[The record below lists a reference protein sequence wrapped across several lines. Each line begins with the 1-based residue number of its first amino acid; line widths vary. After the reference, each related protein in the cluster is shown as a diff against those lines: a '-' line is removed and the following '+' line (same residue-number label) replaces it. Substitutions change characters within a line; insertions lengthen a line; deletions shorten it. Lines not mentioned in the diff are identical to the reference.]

1 MQSGLQL
8 SFPFSFCKLHVEP
21 PSFVKKVDPSYLM
34 LPGESARLHCKLKGS
49 PVIQVTWFKNN
60 KELNE
65 SNTVRM
71 SFVNSEAILDIT
83 DVKVEDSGNYSC
95 EAVNDVGSD
104 SCSTEIVI
112 KEPPSFIKTLEP
124 ADIVRGTNAL
134 LQCEVSGTGPLEIS
148 WFKDK
153 KQIRSSKKYRLFS
166 QKSLVSLEIFSFNSA
181 DVGEYEC
188 VVANE
193 VGKCGCSATHLLKG

>member
-1 MQSGLQL
+1 MRVESFCCICLL
-8 SFPFSFCKLHVEP
+8 SWSLCFRYLFLFLFCKLRVEP

-60 KELNE
+60 RELSE

-83 DVKVEDSGNYSC
+83 DVRVEDSGTYSC

-112 KEPPSFIKTLEP
+112 KGLFTQLPSIIFL
-124 ADIVRGTNAL
+124 R
-134 LQCEVSGTGPLEIS
+134 
-148 WFKDK
+148 KDF
-153 KQIRSSKKYRLFS
+153 LFS
-166 QKSLVSLEIFSFNSA
+166 CLPLVTYTMLSCFCRASFFHQNS
-181 DVGEYEC
+181 
-188 VVANE
+188 
-193 VGKCGCSATHLLKG
+193 

>member
-1 MQSGLQL
+1 MHH
-8 SFPFSFCKLHVEP
+8 SFYRNFVEIFYVCWVSLLYMSTFLLRSLCFRYLLLFLFCKLHVEP

-60 KELNE
+60 KELSE

-71 SFVNSEAILDIT
+71 YFVNSEAILDIT
-83 DVKVEDSGNYSC
+83 DVKVEDSGSYSC

-112 KEPPSFIKTLEP
+112 KGLFTEFPSSIFLRKDFP
-124 ADIVRGTNAL
+124 FNYL
-134 LQCEVSGTGPLEIS
+134 LPITYTMLSCFCRT
-148 WFKDK
+148 
-153 KQIRSSKKYRLFS
+153 
-166 QKSLVSLEIFSFNSA
+166 SFLHQNS
-181 DVGEYEC
+181 
-188 VVANE
+188 
-193 VGKCGCSATHLLKG
+193 

>member
-1 MQSGLQL
+1 M
-8 SFPFSFCKLHVEP
+8 
-21 PSFVKKVDPSYLM
+21 KKVDPSYLM

-49 PVIQVTWFKNN
+49 PVIQITWFKNN
-60 KELNE
+60 KELSE

-112 KEPPSFIKTLEP
+112 K
-124 ADIVRGTNAL
+124 GL
-134 LQCEVSGTGPLEIS
+134 LTPF
-148 WFKDK
+148 WFVIFMREK
-153 KQIRSSKKYRLFS
+153 KNCCSVAWS
-166 QKSLVSLEIFSFNSA
+166 KSL
-181 DVGEYEC
+181 
-188 VVANE
+188 
-193 VGKCGCSATHLLKG
+193 T

>member
-1 MQSGLQL
+1 VNIPLLFQNFMKLFSMCYVFLL
-8 SFPFSFCKLHVEP
+8 YVSAFLLWRLCFNISSVFFSFFFCTLHIEP

-60 KELNE
+60 KELSE

-83 DVKVEDSGNYSC
+83 DVKVEDSGTYSC

-112 KEPPSFIKTLEP
+112 K
-124 ADIVRGTNAL
+124 G
-134 LQCEVSGTGPLEIS
+134 
-148 WFKDK
+148 
-153 KQIRSSKKYRLFS
+153 LFMS
-166 QKSLVSLEIFSFNSA
+166 YSPFCFSEKMFFFN
-181 DVGEYEC
+181 C
-188 VVANE
+188 W
-193 VGKCGCSATHLLKG
+193 